1 MNLFYLFPKWN
12 NLSALKMSETSTP
25 WLMAQKGNALS
36 FSLRNQTY
44 SPYLENFIKLAMK
57 KKLREPLPLNS
68 YHNLTLELPC
78 SSQSLTWME
87 FLNRQLEAT
96 NLILTHCP
104 EVFDKMSMGT
114 PTICSE
120 VTKHLQG
127 KLSR

>member
-1 MNLFYLFPKWN
+1 MNSLYLFPKLN

-25 WLMAQKGNALS
+25 WIMAQKGNTLS

-44 SPYLENFIKLAMK
+44 SPYLENFINLAMK
-57 KKLREPLPLNS
+57 KLCEPLPLNS

-104 EVFDKMSMGT
+104 EVFDKMSMGN

-120 VTKHLQG
+120 VTKLLQG